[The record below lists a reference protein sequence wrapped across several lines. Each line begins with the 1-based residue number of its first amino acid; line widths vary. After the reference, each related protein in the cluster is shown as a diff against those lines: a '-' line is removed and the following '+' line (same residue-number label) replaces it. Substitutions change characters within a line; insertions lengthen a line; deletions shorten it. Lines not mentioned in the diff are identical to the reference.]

1 MNTPA
6 QNNSHPLKR
15 QRSKKQRFKAAS
27 SLVQHHHQDR
37 GDTDDADDDGLG
49 GLAHVRVKDL
59 VDAKIISGWAQLK
72 RLIDEQRTFPKG
84 ILLSPN
90 VRVFAVAEVKK
101 WLETRPVPTADTQEE
116 NGCLKEKGRTRE

>member
-6 QNNSHPLKR
+6 EQLSPFER

-72 RLIDEQRTFPKG
+72 RLIDEQNFPKG

-101 WLETRPVPTADTQEE
+101 WLETRPVPTADTR
-116 NGCLKEKGRTRE
+116 KKTDA